1 MKRTNALEEKSQP
14 ASQACLLAH
23 AFATAPT
30 IPAVHLSMSALSFC
44 ITLCSPRTEKQG
56 WTIMFATASGMGHV
70 RHPSRVVSYVRYF
83 PPLQRFFSHLGCAT
97 SSWATKPPPCFVSCR
112 GRRSCQI
119 LGRNR
124 ATPLAWRAWLEG
136 GGAQPRG
143 VMAGDKASC
152 AYVFFF
158 VYDPL
163 SRFYGFILQK
173 QNLAFKICN
182 NT

>member
-70 RHPSRVVSYVRYF
+70 RHPSRVVSYVR
-83 PPLQRFFSHLGCAT
+83 FSRGTQAT
-97 SSWATKPPPCFVSCR
+97 STLETMMISFEQKHKNPRKRNYENGPKSPPKDITSTDPR
-112 GRRSCQI
+112 GTTAYIHS
-119 LGRNR
+119 
-124 ATPLAWRAWLEG
+124 TPLR
-136 GGAQPRG
+136 
-143 VMAGDKASC
+143 
-152 AYVFFF
+152 
-158 VYDPL
+158 
-163 SRFYGFILQK
+163 
-173 QNLAFKICN
+173 
-182 NT
+182 